1 MPNAA
6 RKPALPTE
14 VQFLRERVVALETRN
29 AELTHELLALRR
41 EGWAGAEKEQST
53 PSTSTAPQ
61 LPPAVISAILQ
72 RAPFAAGGAQQLL
85 NFAVTQLA
93 AQVPE
98 DDILHSIMEG
108 VNEDA

>member
-6 RKPALPTE
+6 RKAARPPE

-53 PSTSTAPQ
+53 PSTPTAPQ

-72 RAPFAAGGAQQLL
+72 RAPFAAGGVQQLL
-85 NFAVTQLA
+85 NFAVTQFA
-93 AQVPE
+93 AGHDEGEV
-98 DDILHSIMEG
+98 LRTIMEG
-108 VNEDA
+108 VSDA